1 MKTSGLVV
9 ITLLALSC
17 SFASAQ
23 TFGFESIGGG
33 LYCNYEV
40 LQQLTPYGVWQGEDV
55 LSACGAPGT
64 PGPPANGTIVG
75 LSSNLNLS
83 KSNVNLVGVIKGVTY
98 ADNIYDAFALGYTG
112 AQWDVVTA
120 LACASGKHPKYGWI
134 GFASVSG
141 FVFGENYGY
150 LSCTIPGKG
159 PAPTLGL
166 STGNAKAPARK

>member
-17 SFASAQ
+17 TFASAQ
-23 TFGFESIGGG
+23 TFGFESVGGG
-33 LYCNYEV
+33 LFCNYEV
-40 LQQLTPYGVWQGEDV
+40 LQQIAPYGIWQGEDV
-55 LSACGAPGT
+55 LSTCGAEVNATIAGVSANLT
-64 PGPPANGTIVG
+64 AAGNPAGFG
-75 LSSNLNLS
+75 
-83 KSNVNLVGVIKGVTY
+83 IKGVNY

-112 AQWDVVTA
+112 AQWDVA
-120 LACASGKHPKYGWI
+120 SNLACASGKHPKYGWI

-141 FVFGENYGY
+141 FVFGDDYGY

-166 STGNAKAPARK
+166 STGSAKAPARK